1 MVQWVDRAQRPDGSW
16 SKRFCNSVI
25 LNLSGEAGAAEGR
38 EEGGVDDSR
47 LEEGEDG
54 EEGSGEAH
62 RQVQV
67 SLLWGHCSFLLG
79 PGAQSSFVA
88 GRGG

>member
-54 EEGSGEAH
+54 EEGSGGVSASLVGLLLAACW
-62 RQVQV
+62 RQ
-67 SLLWGHCSFLLG
+67 
-79 PGAQSSFVA
+79 AQDS
-88 GRGG
+88 